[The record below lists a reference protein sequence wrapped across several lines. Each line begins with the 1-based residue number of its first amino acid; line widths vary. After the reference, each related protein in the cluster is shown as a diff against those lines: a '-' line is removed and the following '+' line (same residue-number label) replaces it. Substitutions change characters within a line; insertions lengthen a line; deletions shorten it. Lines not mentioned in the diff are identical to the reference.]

1 MGKLGRVGPYTLLER
16 LGRGAMGEVYLAST
30 RRGDRVAVKL
40 LRDSPDYDAEARLRL
55 DREVRAL
62 RRVESPYVARVLDA
76 DLRARRPY
84 LVMEHIDGETLL
96 ERVRR
101 DGPFEQGEL
110 VELALRMTT
119 ALAIIHAA
127 GVVHRDMKPGNVLI
141 GPEGP
146 ILIDFG
152 IAQLVDATRLT
163 MTGTF
168 LGTPGYAAPELFADE
183 PVGQPADVY
192 AWAATIAFAGTGR
205 PTFSGGTAEALMY
218 AILNGQADLDGV
230 PAALLPLIKA
240 ALNRS
245 PAKRPTA
252 ALLADRLSRL
262 AKATRVLGAE
272 EGGPDAAGPP
282 VADEV
287 AAVAADA
294 AEGAPGAK
302 RGAARAASARPPRR
316 GEAEQA
322 PGAEEGVP
330 GGGRRRAAA
339 TAAEARA
346 KEAEA
351 AKGPVRGRASAA
363 EPHDDIRVAT
373 GPPDKAER
381 GRAAP
386 EGRSK
391 DGARLLAEG
400 RAKGAVDGG
409 RAVAEGRG
417 RGVADGGRGA
427 TEGRGRGGGEGGR
440 AAKAGVQVRARRAV
454 RRGSTGPLP
463 AGNTALLVL
472 AVLAAP
478 CVVASVIWAPVTPV
492 LTAGFV
498 VLVRTIWLGHWSVRK
513 RRSAPARRI
522 LRVVSF
528 PLALAVSALSAAV
541 WPGVP
546 AAGAAGLTLWAVSGG
561 HLGPVWWEE
570 PVPVTVAGVVF
581 AVVCGAII
589 GREIERVGPALPELR
604 REGLR
609 ALAVLGGFVA
619 LCAATVRVIS
629 LLL

>member
-272 EGGPDAAGPP
+272 EGGADAAGPP

-339 TAAEARA
+339 AAAEARG

-386 EGRSK
+386 E
-391 DGARLLAEG
+391 
-400 RAKGAVDGG
+400 
-409 RAVAEGRG
+409 
-417 RGVADGGRGA
+417 
-427 TEGRGRGGGEGGR
+427 GR

-546 AAGAAGLTLWAVSGG
+546 AAGAAGLTLWAVAGG

>member
-55 DREVRAL
+55 EREVRAL

-101 DGPFEQGEL
+101 DGPFEQAEL

-218 AILNGQADLDGV
+218 AILNGQADLEGV

-240 ALNRS
+240 GLNRS

-252 ALLADRLSRL
+252 ALLADRLTRL
-262 AKATRVLGAE
+262 AKATRVSGAD
-272 EGGPDAAGPP
+272 EGGAAEAGPP
-282 VADEV
+282 ITDEP
-287 AAVAADA
+287 AAVATDL
-294 AEGAPGAK
+294 AEGVPGVK
-302 RGAARAASARPPRR
+302 RGGARTASARPPRR
-316 GEAEQA
+316 GEPEQA
-322 PGAEEGVP
+322 SAAEEGVP
-330 GGGRRRAAA
+330 GGGRRRVAAA
-339 TAAEARA
+339 AAAEARG

-351 AKGPVRGRASAA
+351 VKAPGRGRTGAA
-363 EPHDDIRVAT
+363 EPREDIRVAT
-373 GPPDKAER
+373 ASPEKTGRVKGGAEG
-381 GRAAP
+381 GRTAL
-386 EGRSK
+386 EGRGK
-391 DGARLLAEG
+391 GAADGGGRGVAEG
-400 RAKGAVDGG
+400 RAKAAVDGG
-409 RAVAEGRG
+409 RGTKA
-417 RGVADGGRGA
+417 GVKAAMDGGRGA
-427 TEGRGRGGGEGGR
+427 T
-440 AAKAGVQVRARRAV
+440 AGVQVRARRAV
-454 RRGSTGPLP
+454 RRTSTGPLP
-463 AGNTALLVL
+463 AGNAALLVL

-492 LTAGFV
+492 LTAVFV

-528 PLALAVSALSAAV
+528 PLTLAVSALSAV
-541 WPGVP
+541 LWPGVP